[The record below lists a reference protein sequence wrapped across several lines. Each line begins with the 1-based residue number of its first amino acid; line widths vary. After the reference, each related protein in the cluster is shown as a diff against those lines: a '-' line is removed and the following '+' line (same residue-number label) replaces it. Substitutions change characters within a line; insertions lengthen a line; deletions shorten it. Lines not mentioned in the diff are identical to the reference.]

1 MADGNQGLVRQ
12 IWQDICHYKMTYI
25 LMFTLLL
32 CAFAVIYFT
41 HLNRQTT
48 TELDQLLSQ
57 KDRLNIQWRNLIL
70 EQSALAEHSEIE
82 QKAESFLM
90 MTRPLAKDE
99 KIIKIP

>member
-1 MADGNQGLVRQ
+1 MAERKPGLGRQ
-12 IWQDICHYKMTYI
+12 IWEDIYEHKFTYG
-25 LMFTLLL
+25 LMFALLL
-32 CAFAVIYFT
+32 SAFAVIYFT

-48 TELDQLLSQ
+48 TELDELLSH
-57 KDRLNIQWRNLIL
+57 KDRLNMQWRNLIL

-82 QKAESFLM
+82 QKAQGFLM

>member
-1 MADGNQGLVRQ
+1 MADKNQGLVTQ
-12 IWQDICHYKMTYI
+12 IWQDICQFKMTYG
-25 LMFTLLL
+25 LMIALLIS
-32 CAFAVIYFT
+32 AFSVIYFT

-57 KDRLNIQWRNLIL
+57 KDQLNIQWRNLIL

-82 QKAESFLM
+82 QKAQSFLM

>member
-1 MADGNQGLVRQ
+1 MDNQGLVKQ
-12 IWQDICHYKMTYI
+12 IWQDIYQYKTTYV
-25 LMFTLLL
+25 LMFVLLMS
-32 CAFAVIYFT
+32 AFAVIYFT

-57 KDRLNIQWRNLIL
+57 KDQLDIQWRNLIL

-82 QKAESFLM
+82 QKAESFLL
-90 MTRPLAKDE
+90 MTRPLPKDE